1 MYLYKVQ
8 NFKNQLWLKQKMTSQ
23 LAQVKIVNTMYLL
36 TKNKLR
42 DMYNQVT
49 HSVLENLQI
58 LQIVGNFNI
67 LILVA

>member
-1 MYLYKVQ
+1 
-8 NFKNQLWLKQKMTSQ
+8 MTSQ

-49 HSVLENLQI
+49 HSVLKNLQI